1 MKKWMY
7 LRKLGL
13 PRKPDGSQRLSTVD
27 PVTLL
32 NLNTTLTHMTILRL
46 PSVSMVDEDAVTA
59 FTTLVA
65 VRVVLARSMIGNIVS
80 CAHHLARGGRQHSDI
95 VFKPTRVR
103 QTKVCALMAIIN
115 QTAAGIVSGAGTWV
129 PVNVV
134 LDRTNAADL
143 AAHGKG
149 QMDARVRG

>member
-1 MKKWMY
+1 MTV
-7 LRKLGL
+7 LGA
-13 PRKPDGSQRLSTVD
+13 PSATV
-27 PVTLL
+27 V
-32 NLNTTLTHMTILRL
+32 N
-46 PSVSMVDEDAVTA
+46 EDAITA
-59 FTTLVA
+59 FTTLVS
-65 VRVVLARSMIGNIVS
+65 VRVILVWCMIGNIIS
-80 CAHHLARGGRQHSDI
+80 RAHHLARSGRQHSDI

-115 QTAAGIVSGAGTWV
+115 QPAAGIVSGAGTWV

-149 QMDARVRG
+149 QTDARVRG